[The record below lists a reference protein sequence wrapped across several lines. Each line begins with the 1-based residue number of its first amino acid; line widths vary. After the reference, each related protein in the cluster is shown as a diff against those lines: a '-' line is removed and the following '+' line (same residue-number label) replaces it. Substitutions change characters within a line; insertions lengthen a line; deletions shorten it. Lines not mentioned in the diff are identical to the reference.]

1 MLPKQIIKDVEEL
14 MKKAIEAVKREFSEV
29 RSGRAHPSMVE
40 GILVDYYGSPTPL
53 KQIASVTIPDARL
66 IIVQPWD
73 PSSLQAIQKGILNSN
88 LGLNPLVDGKIL
100 RIPVPPLSEERRKE
114 LIKIVK
120 GVAEEGRIS
129 IRTVRRDSIERVRK
143 LEKEKKMG
151 EDDRF
156 RLEEEIQKLTDKF
169 VKKIDELFEEKRKE
183 LLES

>member
-1 MLPKQIIKDVEEL
+1 MLPKQIIKDVEGL

-66 IIVQPWD
+66 IVVQPWD

-143 LEKEKKMG
+143 
-151 EDDRF
+151 
-156 RLEEEIQKLTDKF
+156 
-169 VKKIDELFEEKRKE
+169 
-183 LLES
+183 